1 MPTLFAP
8 SLCAGIFRGFS
19 QGGLEFHADLILPYR
34 NDFQSVPM
42 HGQFL
47 VVQLESENEGVLG
60 RITSMSSTGRLAS
73 ASGEDYAIRALVD
86 NRDIPDNLREDY
98 LKYQVDIR
106 VLGVLR
112 IVNGQLVFAAS
123 HRRLPHYGSKVAF
136 LSDDVLRE

>member
-1 MPTLFAP
+1 MTSIELFP
-8 SLCAGIFRGFS
+8 RHQVVGIFRGFRE
-19 QGGLEFHADLILPYR
+19 GGLEFHADLVLPYR
-34 NDFQSVPM
+34 NDFQSIPM

-60 RITSMSSTGRLAS
+60 RITSISSTGRLAS

-112 IVNGQLVFAAS
+112 IVNGQLVFA
-123 HRRLPHYGSKVAF
+123 
-136 LSDDVLRE
+136 